1 MLYCPQ
7 CGAEYRDGYSSCSDC
22 HVLLTRERPAQSNV
36 LANASTPNP
45 GDPAE
50 GPYTHFWGGDDSRLH
65 AELCSLLDE
74 AEIRH
79 ITIRKEDRLFRVTTQ
94 PFFELAVPT
103 SQMEKAEFVIR
114 DAFGEMPLLPDA
126 DAGTDSEANK
136 PPGEESNFVHTWA
149 RKGLLPALLEKLRE
163 PLPQETENSS
173 KPGFDPDDWF
183 PEDAT
188 VEVWSGPDATLAE
201 MISASLRENDIHS
214 RTDELKDSLLVNVQP
229 QDEARAREI
238 VREIVE
244 GTPPE

>member
-22 HVLLTRERPAQSNV
+22 HVLLTREGPAQPNTV
-36 LANASTPNP
+36 ANASTPNP
-45 GDPAE
+45 GDSAE
-50 GPYTHFWGGDDSRLH
+50 GPYAHFWGGDDLRLH

-74 AEIRH
+74 VEIRH

-94 PFFELAVPT
+94 PFFELAVPI
-103 SQMEKAEFVIR
+103 SQMEKAESVIR
-114 DAFGEMPLLPDA
+114 DAFGEMPQLPDA
-126 DAGTDSEANK
+126 DAGTDGEAKK
-136 PPGEESNFVHTWA
+136 PPGEESDFVHTWA

-163 PLPQETENSS
+163 PLPRETENSS